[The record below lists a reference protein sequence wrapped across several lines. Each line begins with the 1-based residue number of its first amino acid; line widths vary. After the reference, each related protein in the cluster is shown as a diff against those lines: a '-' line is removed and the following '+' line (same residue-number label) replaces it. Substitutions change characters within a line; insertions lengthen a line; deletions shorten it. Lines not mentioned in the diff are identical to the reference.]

1 MSDKKQIKIGSES
14 KNNESKTSETNVN
27 TGMDEKNKKALN
39 VLLTKGDKAFVEHV
53 FTGENGRQLSY
64 AEMRSRYG

>member
-39 VLLTKGDKAFVEHV
+39 VLLTKGDKAFIEHV

-64 AEMRSRYG
+64 AEMRTRYG

>member
-1 MSDKKQIKIGSES
+1 MSDKKCIKIGSES

-39 VLLTKGDKAFVEHV
+39 VQMTDGDKAFVEHV

-64 AEMRSRYG
+64 AEMRGMYG